1 MHTGG
6 QNFPK
11 INKRTCTTIQDTDTR
26 VLTHILN
33 HCSNLAMKNMTKDT
47 ATPANIIKI
56 QTLADNGDIKENKST
71 AFSGAL
77 TYNTLI
83 PVNKII

>member
-1 MHTGG
+1 MWTSLV
-6 QNFPK
+6 
-11 INKRTCTTIQDTDTR
+11 
-26 VLTHILN
+26 VLIHQQIL
-33 HCSNLAMKNMTKDT
+33 NLAMKNMTIDT
-47 ATPANIIKI
+47 AIPASIIKI

-83 PVNKII
+83 PVNKVII

>member
-1 MHTGG
+1 MWTSLV
-6 QNFPK
+6 
-11 INKRTCTTIQDTDTR
+11 
-26 VLTHILN
+26 VLIHQQIL
-33 HCSNLAMKNMTKDT
+33 NLAMKNMTIDT
-47 ATPANIIKI
+47 AIPANIIKI

-83 PVNKII
+83 PENTVII

>member
-1 MHTGG
+1 M
-6 QNFPK
+6 
-11 INKRTCTTIQDTDTR
+11 RTSLV
-26 VLTHILN
+26 VLIHQQIL
-33 HCSNLAMKNMTKDT
+33 NLAMKNMTIDT
-47 ATPANIIKI
+47 AIPASIIKI

-83 PVNKII
+83 PENTVII

>member
-1 MHTGG
+1 MWTSLV
-6 QNFPK
+6 
-11 INKRTCTTIQDTDTR
+11 
-26 VLTHILN
+26 VLIHQQILN
-33 HCSNLAMKNMTKDT
+33 LPMKNMTIDT
-47 ATPANIIKI
+47 AIPANIIKI

-83 PVNKII
+83 PENKVIT

>member
-1 MHTGG
+1 MWTSLV
-6 QNFPK
+6 
-11 INKRTCTTIQDTDTR
+11 
-26 VLTHILN
+26 VLIHQQIL
-33 HCSNLAMKNMTKDT
+33 NLAMKNMTIDT
-47 ATPANIIKI
+47 AIPASIIKI

-83 PVNKII
+83 PENTVII

>member
-1 MHTGG
+1 
-6 QNFPK
+6 
-11 INKRTCTTIQDTDTR
+11 
-26 VLTHILN
+26 
-33 HCSNLAMKNMTKDT
+33 MKNMTIDT
-47 ATPANIIKI
+47 AIPANIIKI

-83 PVNKII
+83 PENKVINQLINFKKDLRASLYEGQFHALDKYTTSIEIKLSQ